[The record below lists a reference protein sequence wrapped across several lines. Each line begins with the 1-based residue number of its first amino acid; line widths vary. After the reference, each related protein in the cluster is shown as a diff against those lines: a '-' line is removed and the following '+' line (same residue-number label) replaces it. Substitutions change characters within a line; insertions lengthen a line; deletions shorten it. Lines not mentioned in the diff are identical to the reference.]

1 MRNINSQV
9 NRQLNHLMFA
19 NEKQRIAEEEGTIDE
34 SFNDERLYKSIVEI
48 RQLVLGEFYSK
59 SREIGS
65 FSC

>member
-48 RQLVLGEFYSK
+48 RQLVLGEF
-59 SREIGS
+59 
-65 FSC
+65 